1 MSAVLTEMV
10 DLITGALVG
19 IGQGIGEGI
28 TSMVQSL
35 FIVQGTGGAESLTTF
50 GSLVLIFAGLSL
62 AFGLV
67 RWCLNFFTSLGARNR

>member
-1 MSAVLTEMV
+1 MSAVLSEMI
-10 DLITGALVG
+10 DLITGSLVG

-67 RWCLNFFTSLGARNR
+67 RWTLGFFTSLGARNQ